1 MNPIEFSDEVRRQLR
16 ADGYEIHQGS
26 EAHGEELAGK
36 HWFTWMKPGRA
47 GVESGHT
54 QASEW
59 EAWAAALSHRL
70 AESAIAMHPAEVLAA
85 PAMGPFFAARLPD
98 SALDAHA
105 LATRFGITR
114 EAAQEQVEHLRG
126 QAVYM
131 NERYQV
137 NVQVIRAPFGPD
149 TGDVFWLSIKRRDR
163 EVIHD
168 WRELQAIKNQI
179 VGDEHEGFEVY
190 PAESRLVDLANQFH
204 LWVFA
209 DPKVR
214 LPVGFRTRE
223 VIGARAAAAW
233 GARQR
238 PFA

>member
-16 ADGYEIHQGS
+16 ADGYEVHQGS
-26 EAHGEELAGK
+26 EAQGEGLAGK
-36 HWFTWMKPGRA
+36 HWFTWMKPGMA

-59 EAWAAALSHRL
+59 EVWAAALSHRL
-70 AESAIAMHPAEVLAA
+70 AESAIAVHPAEVLAA
-85 PAMGPFFAARLPD
+85 PATGPFFAARLPD
-98 SALDAHA
+98 SAFDAHA

-190 PAESRLVDLANQFH
+190 PAESRLVDSANQFH